1 VGRRHLS
8 LAVPAACAAAA
19 LLAGAAAATAVPS
32 RPLARGAVLATGAA
46 PASIVVRTR
55 ADARRAGQLMHAG
68 DRRRLLALD
77 LSTRAAVV
85 VFRGFPSCGWE
96 VFVVGLDRNGPR
108 LRADYET
115 SGPPG
120 DAMVCQALTI
130 GYDAVSVP
138 RAAVAGVTR
147 VAMRQAP

>member
-8 LAVPAACAAAA
+8 LAVLAACAAAA

-32 RPLARGAVLATGAA
+32 RPLARGAVLATGGA
-46 PASIVVRTR
+46 PAPIVVRTR
-55 ADARRAGQLMHAG
+55 ADARRAGQLMQAG

-85 VFRGFPSCGWE
+85 VFRAFPSCGHE
-96 VFVVGLDRNGPR
+96 VFVVRLDRTAQR
-108 LRADYET
+108 LRVDYGT

-120 DAMVCQALTI
+120 NAMVCQALTI

-147 VAMRQAP
+147 VTVRTTP